1 MSESLVTP
9 RFVLIVASGLA
20 YFFALSM
27 LTPVLPLYIKGPL
40 HGNGLSVGLGVGAFA
55 VGAVLLRPYAGKI
68 GDRTGRRWLVIG
80 GALVV
85 SVSVAG
91 YGLIDSLGWLVFAR
105 LVTGLGEAAF
115 FVGAATMITDLAPP
129 ERRGEALSYWSTA
142 VYGGLA
148 FGPALGE
155 LVLGKDRY
163 VATWLVASGLA
174 FVAAMVGFTLTETA
188 TSLQPGA
195 AAARAISA
203 TRDGEAHADATMKT
217 GAAAAGATSA
227 TRDGEAHA
235 DATMKTGAAVVGAT
249 SATHDGEAHADAT
262 MKSALIHPAA
272 VRPGVVLMLGL
283 IGLAGFSAFVS
294 LYARD
299 ELGLSGAGVIFVV
312 YGVCILLVRVVG
324 ARLPDR
330 LGPIRAGTYALVF
343 GAGGL
348 AVMAV
353 ARSVAGLVIGTVI
366 FAFGMSLL
374 YPALLV
380 MALSGA
386 PDSER
391 ASVVGT
397 FSSFFDLSQGLGA
410 VLCGAAQQLFG
421 YRAAFATGAVL
432 AAAGCV
438 ALRSGVSRRAR
449 ALAPEPMQ
457 A

>member
-1 MSESLVTP
+1 MSEPLVTP

-40 HGNGLSVGLGVGAFA
+40 HGNGLSVGVGVGAFA

-68 GDRTGRRWLVIG
+68 GDRAGRRWLVIG

-85 SVSVAG
+85 SVSIAG
-91 YGLIDSLGWLVFAR
+91 YGLIDSLRWLVFAR

-155 LVLGKDRY
+155 LVLGHDRY

-174 FVAAMVGFTLTETA
+174 FVAALVGFTLTETA

-195 AAARAISA
+195 AAARVISA
-203 TRDGEAHADATMKT
+203 THDGEAHADATGRTGAAAARVISATHDGEAHADATGRT

-235 DATMKTGAAVVGAT
+235 DATVK
-249 SATHDGEAHADAT
+249 
-262 MKSALIHPAA
+262 LIHPAA
-272 VRPGVVLMLGL
+272 VRPGIVLMLGL

-348 AVMAV
+348 AVMAL
-353 ARSVAGLVIGTVI
+353 ARSVAGLVVGTVI
-366 FAFGMSLL
+366 FALGMSLL

-438 ALRSGVSRRAR
+438 ALRSGVSRRAGTLS
-449 ALAPEPMQ
+449 ADPVQ

>member
-1 MSESLVTP
+1 LNVSGVNVSRVSVSEPLVTP

-40 HGNGLSVGLGVGAFA
+40 HGNGLSVGIGVGAFA

-68 GDRTGRRWLVIG
+68 GDRAGRRWLVIG

-85 SVSVAG
+85 SVSIAG

-129 ERRGEALSYWSTA
+129 DRRGEALSYWSTA

-155 LVLGKDRY
+155 LVLGRDRY

-174 FVAAMVGFTLTETA
+174 FVAALVGFTLHETA
-188 TSLQPGA
+188 EPPK
-195 AAARAISA
+195 
-203 TRDGEAHADATMKT
+203 TRDETAQQP
-217 GAAAAGATSA
+217 
-227 TRDGEAHA
+227 
-235 DATMKTGAAVVGAT
+235 
-249 SATHDGEAHADAT
+249 
-262 MKSALIHPAA
+262 LIHPAA
-272 VRPGVVLMLGL
+272 VRPGIVLMLGL

-343 GAGGL
+343 GTGGL
-348 AVMAV
+348 AVMAI
-353 ARSVAGLVIGTVI
+353 ARSVAGLVVGTVI
-366 FAFGMSLL
+366 FALGMSLL

-380 MALSGA
+380 MAMSGA

-438 ALRSGVSRRAR
+438 ALRSGVSRRADVLS
-449 ALAPEPMQ
+449 AEPVQ

>member
-1 MSESLVTP
+1 MIAREPLVTP

-40 HGNGLSVGLGVGAFA
+40 HGNGLSVGVGVGAFA

-68 GDRTGRRWLVIG
+68 GDRAGRRWLVIG

-85 SVSVAG
+85 SVSIAG
-91 YGLIDSLGWLVFAR
+91 YGVIDSLGWLVFAR
-105 LVTGLGEAAF
+105 FVTGLGEAAF

-155 LVLGKDRY
+155 LVLGNHRY

-174 FVAAMVGFTLTETA
+174 LVAAAVGWTLTETA
-188 TSLQPGA
+188 VTSLGPGA
-195 AAARAISA
+195 AAAGAMSA
-203 TRDGEAHADATMKT
+203 TRVRKAHADATMNT
-217 GAAAAGATSA
+217 
-227 TRDGEAHA
+227 
-235 DATMKTGAAVVGAT
+235 
-249 SATHDGEAHADAT
+249 
-262 MKSALIHPAA
+262 ALIHPAA
-272 VRPGVVLMLGL
+272 VRPGIVLMLGL

-294 LYARD
+294 LYARN
-299 ELGLSGAGVIFVV
+299 ELGLSGAGVIFLV
-312 YGVCILLVRVVG
+312 YGITILLVRVVG

-330 LGPIRAGTYALVF
+330 LGPIRAGTYALLF
-343 GAGGL
+343 GASGL
-348 AVMAV
+348 AVMAAV
-353 ARSVAGLVIGTVI
+353 RSVAGLVAGTVI
-366 FAFGMSLL
+366 FALGMSLL

-380 MALSGA
+380 MALSGV

-391 ASVVGT
+391 GSVVGT

-410 VLCGAAQQLFG
+410 VLCGTAQQLLG

-432 AAAGCV
+432 AAAGCI
-438 ALRSGVSRRAR
+438 ALRSGVSGRRPR
-449 ALAPEPMQ
+449 AITPEP
-457 A
+457 APA

>member
-1 MSESLVTP
+1 MSEPLVTP

-40 HGNGLSVGLGVGAFA
+40 HGNGLSVGVGVGAFA

-68 GDRTGRRWLVIG
+68 GDRAGRRWLVIG

-85 SVSVAG
+85 SVSIAG
-91 YGLIDSLGWLVFAR
+91 YGLIDSLRWLVFAR

-155 LVLGKDRY
+155 LVLGHDRY

-174 FVAAMVGFTLTETA
+174 FVAALVGFTLTETA

-195 AAARAISA
+195 AAARVISA
-203 TRDGEAHADATMKT
+203 THDGEAHADATGRT
-217 GAAAAGATSA
+217 GAAAA
-227 TRDGEAHA
+227 
-235 DATMKTGAAVVGAT
+235 GAT

-262 MKSALIHPAA
+262 VKLIHPAA
-272 VRPGVVLMLGL
+272 VRPGIVLMLGL

-348 AVMAV
+348 AVMAL
-353 ARSVAGLVIGTVI
+353 ARSVAGLVVGTVI
-366 FAFGMSLL
+366 FALGMSLL

-438 ALRSGVSRRAR
+438 ALRSGVSRRAGTLS
-449 ALAPEPMQ
+449 ADPVQ

>member
-1 MSESLVTP
+1 VSVSEPLVTP

-40 HGNGLSVGLGVGAFA
+40 HGNGLSVGVGVGAFA
-55 VGAVLLRPYAGKI
+55 VGAVLLRPYAGRI
-68 GDRTGRRWLVIG
+68 GDRAGRRWLVIG

-85 SVSVAG
+85 SASIAG
-91 YGLIDSLGWLVFAR
+91 YGLVDSLGWLVFAR

-155 LVLGKDRY
+155 LVLGHDRY
-163 VATWLVASGLA
+163 VATWLVSSGLA
-174 FVAAMVGFTLTETA
+174 FVAALVGFTLHE
-188 TSLQPGA
+188 
-195 AAARAISA
+195 
-203 TRDGEAHADATMKT
+203 T

-235 DATMKTGAAVVGAT
+235 DATMRTGA
-249 SATHDGEAHADAT
+249 GEPKTRHE
-262 MKSALIHPAA
+262 SSQQRLIHPAA
-272 VRPGVVLMLGL
+272 VRPGIVLMLGL

-348 AVMAV
+348 AVMAL

-366 FAFGMSLL
+366 FALGMSLL

-380 MALSGA
+380 MALSAA

-438 ALRSGVSRRAR
+438 ALRSGAARRAG
-449 ALAPEPMQ
+449 ALSAESIQALGAEP
-457 A
+457 

>member
-1 MSESLVTP
+1 LNVSPVNVSEPLVTP

-40 HGNGLSVGLGVGAFA
+40 HGDGLSVGVGVGAFA

-68 GDRTGRRWLVIG
+68 GDRAGRRWLVIG

-85 SVSVAG
+85 SVSIAG

-155 LVLGKDRY
+155 IVLGKGRY

-174 FVAAMVGFTLTETA
+174 LVAAMVGFTLHET
-188 TSLQPGA
+188 GA
-195 AAARAISA
+195 AAAGAMSA
-203 TRDGEAHADATMKT
+203 TREGEAHADATMRT
-217 GAAAAGATSA
+217 QQ
-227 TRDGEAHA
+227 R
-235 DATMKTGAAVVGAT
+235 
-249 SATHDGEAHADAT
+249 
-262 MKSALIHPAA
+262 LIHPAA

-283 IGLAGFSAFVS
+283 VGLAGFSAFVS

-353 ARSVAGLVIGTVI
+353 VRSVVGLVAGTVI
-366 FAFGMSLL
+366 FALGMSLL

-432 AAAGCV
+432 AAVGCV
-438 ALRSGVSRRAR
+438 ALRGGASRRAG
-449 ALAPEPMQ
+449 ALAPEAVQ

>member
-1 MSESLVTP
+1 MGS
-9 RFVLIVASGLA
+9 
-20 YFFALSM
+20 
-27 LTPVLPLYIKGPL
+27 
-40 HGNGLSVGLGVGAFA
+40 
-55 VGAVLLRPYAGKI
+55 
-68 GDRTGRRWLVIG
+68 
-80 GALVV
+80 
-85 SVSVAG
+85 
-91 YGLIDSLGWLVFAR
+91 
-105 LVTGLGEAAF
+105 GEAAF

-188 TSLQPGA
+188 TSRQPGA
-195 AAARAISA
+195 AAARAI
-203 TRDGEAHADATMKT
+203 
-217 GAAAAGATSA
+217 
-227 TRDGEAHA
+227 
-235 DATMKTGAAVVGAT
+235 

-262 MKSALIHPAA
+262 MRSNKQPLIHPAA

-330 LGPIRAGTYALVF
+330 LGPIRAGTYALLF

-348 AVMAV
+348 AVMAIV
-353 ARSVAGLVIGTVI
+353 RSVAGLVVGTVI
-366 FAFGMSLL
+366 FALGMSLL

-432 AAAGCV
+432 AAVGCV
-438 ALRSGVSRRAR
+438 ALRGGVRRRAG
-449 ALAPEPMQ
+449 ALAPEPVQ

>member
-1 MSESLVTP
+1 MIVREPLVTP

-40 HGNGLSVGLGVGAFA
+40 HGNGLSVGFGVGAFA

-68 GDRTGRRWLVIG
+68 GDRAGRRWLVIG

-85 SVSVAG
+85 SVSIAG

-105 LVTGLGEAAF
+105 FVTGLGEAAF

-155 LVLGKDRY
+155 LVLGNHRY

-174 FVAAMVGFTLTETA
+174 LVAAIVGWTLSETA
-188 TSLQPGA
+188 GTPVPRNESKRQ
-195 AAARAISA
+195 
-203 TRDGEAHADATMKT
+203 
-217 GAAAAGATSA
+217 
-227 TRDGEAHA
+227 
-235 DATMKTGAAVVGAT
+235 
-249 SATHDGEAHADAT
+249 
-262 MKSALIHPAA
+262 ALIHPAA
-272 VRPGVVLMLGL
+272 VRPGIVLMLGL

-294 LYARD
+294 LYARN
-299 ELGLSGAGVIFVV
+299 ELGLSGAGAIFLV
-312 YGVCILLVRVVG
+312 YGIAILLVRVLG

-343 GAGGL
+343 GASGL
-348 AVMAV
+348 AVMAAV
-353 ARSVAGLVIGTVI
+353 RSVAGLVVGTVI
-366 FAFGMSLL
+366 FALGMSLL

-380 MALSGA
+380 MALSGV

-391 ASVVGT
+391 GSVVGT

-410 VLCGAAQQLFG
+410 VLCGTAQQLFG

-432 AAAGCV
+432 AAAGCL
-438 ALRSGVSRRAR
+438 ALRSGVSRRR
-449 ALAPEPMQ
+449 AGAITPEPT
-457 A
+457 AA